1 MVPRKYLYVPALSAA
16 LLSGCASIPSDWGR
30 SDVADLARSHGRSA
44 PDGSEA
50 AAFTRQALD
59 RPLTPEIAVQ
69 LALLNNPGLRRDTAE
84 LGFAA
89 AQVYDA
95 GRLANP
101 VLSAVRL
108 SPGDSTAAN
117 ASLTLGIAVNFVN
130 LLFLPANS
138 RFAGAQFES
147 AKLSLAARTLD
158 LASEVEA
165 AYYEAVGAE
174 QLAQMRE
181 AVAKAA
187 RASAGLGQRFFDAG
201 NISRRELA
209 MEQAS
214 ASQAELD
221 ALAARAEVIEARSK
235 LHRLMGLSS
244 SQDVWALE
252 ARLAEPLQREDNL
265 DALIKLAAESRLD
278 VASARKNAEALAA
291 RFGLERRTRLINGIQ
306 VGVEREKDF
315 DGSINVGP
323 TLELELPLFNWGG
336 GRVAAAQASLAQA
349 EASLDEAVL
358 DSGNEVKLAYA
369 KLISAKTRAERY
381 RDSLIPQREA
391 VVARMQEE
399 VNYMLVGIFELLV
412 AKQQE
417 YEAYA
422 GYLEAVRDYWIARA
436 ELTQAVG
443 RRLPS
448 SDQPAEAT
456 LDPAELTRPKSA
468 AAMDHS
474 SHAMPGM
481 DHSKMGME
489 GMDDMEGMDGME
501 SMPGMPGMN
510 QTQPESAPSKSGQ
523 PSHGMKP
530 GKGPA
535 MPMDHSQHGQSPT
548 PAKDAQSGHDMG
560 DMPMPGMKHETPA
573 APKRRKDIEQPV
585 IQEQPHAH

>member
-221 ALAARAEVIEARSK
+221 ALAARAEAIEARSK

-252 ARLAEPLQREDNL
+252 ARLAEPLPREDNL

-278 VASARKNAEALAA
+278 VAGARKNAEALAT

-306 VGVEREKDF
+306 IGVEREKDF

-369 KLISAKTRAERY
+369 KLVSAKTRAERY
-381 RDSLIPQREA
+381 RDALIPQREA

-448 SDQPAEAT
+448 SDQPIEAT
-456 LDPAELTRPKSA
+456 LDPAELTRPKG

-489 GMDDMEGMDGME
+489 GMEGMDGME

-510 QTQPESAPSKSGQ
+510 PSQPDAAPSPSGHAGQGMKSGEG
-523 PSHGMKP
+523 S
-530 GKGPA
+530 A
-535 MPMDHSQHGQSPT
+535 MPMDHSQHGQSST
-548 PAKDAQSGHDMG
+548 PAKDAQSDHDMG
-560 DMPMPGMKHETPA
+560 DMPMPGMKHEKPA
-573 APKRRKDIEQPV
+573 PPTRRKDIEQPV

>member
-108 SPGDSTAAN
+108 SPGDSAAAN

-147 AKLSLAARTLD
+147 AKLSLASRTLD

-221 ALAARAEVIEARSK
+221 ALAARAEAIEARSK

-252 ARLAEPLQREDNL
+252 ARLAEPLPREDNL

-278 VASARKNAEALAA
+278 VAGARKNAEALAT

-306 VGVEREKDF
+306 IGVEREKDF

-369 KLISAKTRAERY
+369 KLVSAKTRAERY
-381 RDSLIPQREA
+381 RDALIPQREA

-448 SDQPAEAT
+448 SDQPVEAT
-456 LDPAELTRPKSA
+456 LYPAELTRPKGA
-468 AAMDHS
+468 PMDHS

-481 DHSKMGME
+481 DHSKM

-510 QTQPESAPSKSGQ
+510 SSQPDAVPSPSGHAG
-523 PSHGMKP
+523 HGMKS
-530 GKGPA
+530 GEGSA
-535 MPMDHSQHGQSPT
+535 TPMDHSQHGQSST
-548 PAKDAQSGHDMG
+548 PAKDAQSDHDMG
-560 DMPMPGMKHETPA
+560 DMPMPGMEHKKPA
-573 APKRRKDIEQPV
+573 PPTRRKDIEQPV

>member
-1 MVPRKYLYVPALSAA
+1 M
-16 LLSGCASIPSDWGR
+16 
-30 SDVADLARSHGRSA
+30 ADLARSHGRSA

-108 SPGDSTAAN
+108 SPGDSAAAN

-147 AKLSLAARTLD
+147 AKLSLASRTLD

-221 ALAARAEVIEARSK
+221 ALAARAEAIEARSK

-252 ARLAEPLQREDNL
+252 ARLAEPLPREDNL

-278 VASARKNAEALAA
+278 VAGARKNAEALAT

-306 VGVEREKDF
+306 IGVEREKDF

-369 KLISAKTRAERY
+369 KLVSAKTRAERY
-381 RDSLIPQREA
+381 RDALIPQREA

-448 SDQPAEAT
+448 SDQPVEAT
-456 LDPAELTRPKSA
+456 LYPAELTRPKGA
-468 AAMDHS
+468 PMDHS

-481 DHSKMGME
+481 DHSKM

-510 QTQPESAPSKSGQ
+510 SSQPDAVPSPSGHAG
-523 PSHGMKP
+523 HGMKS
-530 GKGPA
+530 GEGSA
-535 MPMDHSQHGQSPT
+535 TPMDHSQHGQSST
-548 PAKDAQSGHDMG
+548 PAKDAQSDHDMG
-560 DMPMPGMKHETPA
+560 DMPMPGMEHKKPA
-573 APKRRKDIEQPV
+573 PPTRRKDIEQPV

>member
-1 MVPRKYLYVPALSAA
+1 M
-16 LLSGCASIPSDWGR
+16 
-30 SDVADLARSHGRSA
+30 ADLARSHGRSA

-108 SPGDSTAAN
+108 SPGDSAAAN

-147 AKLSLAARTLD
+147 AKLSLASRTLD

-221 ALAARAEVIEARSK
+221 ALAARAEAIEARSK

-252 ARLAEPLQREDNL
+252 ARLAEPLPREYNL

-278 VASARKNAEALAA
+278 VAGARKNAEALAT

-306 VGVEREKDF
+306 IGVEREKDF

-369 KLISAKTRAERY
+369 KLVSAKTRAERY
-381 RDSLIPQREA
+381 RDALIPQREA

-448 SDQPAEAT
+448 SDQPVEAT
-456 LDPAELTRPKSA
+456 LYPAELTRPKGA
-468 AAMDHS
+468 PMDHS

-481 DHSKMGME
+481 DHSKM

-510 QTQPESAPSKSGQ
+510 SSQPDAVPSPSGHAG
-523 PSHGMKP
+523 HGMKS
-530 GKGPA
+530 GEGSA
-535 MPMDHSQHGQSPT
+535 TPMDHSQHGQSST
-548 PAKDAQSGHDMG
+548 PAKDAQSDHDMG
-560 DMPMPGMKHETPA
+560 DMPMPGMEHKKPA
-573 APKRRKDIEQPV
+573 PPTRRKDIEQPV

>member
-1 MVPRKYLYVPALSAA
+1 VVPRKYLYVPALSAA

-108 SPGDSTAAN
+108 SPGDSAAAN

-147 AKLSLAARTLD
+147 AKLSLASRTLD

-221 ALAARAEVIEARSK
+221 ALAARAEAIEARSK

-252 ARLAEPLQREDNL
+252 ARLAEPLPREDNL

-278 VASARKNAEALAA
+278 VAGARKNAEALAT

-306 VGVEREKDF
+306 IGVEREKDF

-369 KLISAKTRAERY
+369 KLVSAKTRAERY
-381 RDSLIPQREA
+381 RDALIPQREA

-448 SDQPAEAT
+448 SDQPVEAT
-456 LDPAELTRPKSA
+456 LYPAELTRPKGA
-468 AAMDHS
+468 PMDHS

-481 DHSKMGME
+481 DHSKM

-510 QTQPESAPSKSGQ
+510 SSQPDAVPSPSGHAG
-523 PSHGMKP
+523 HGMKS
-530 GKGPA
+530 GEGSA
-535 MPMDHSQHGQSPT
+535 TPMDHSQHGQSST
-548 PAKDAQSGHDMG
+548 PAKDAQSDHDMG
-560 DMPMPGMKHETPA
+560 DMPMPGMEHKKPA
-573 APKRRKDIEQPV
+573 PPTRRKDIEQPV

>member
-108 SPGDSTAAN
+108 SPGDSAAAN

-147 AKLSLAARTLD
+147 AKLSLASRTLD

-221 ALAARAEVIEARSK
+221 ALAARAEAIEARSK

-252 ARLAEPLQREDNL
+252 ARLAEPLPREYNL

-278 VASARKNAEALAA
+278 VAGARKNAEALAT

-306 VGVEREKDF
+306 IGVEREKDF

-369 KLISAKTRAERY
+369 KLVSAKTRAERY
-381 RDSLIPQREA
+381 RDALIPQREA

-448 SDQPAEAT
+448 SDQPVEAT
-456 LDPAELTRPKSA
+456 LYPAELTRPKGA
-468 AAMDHS
+468 PMDHS

-481 DHSKMGME
+481 DHSKM

-510 QTQPESAPSKSGQ
+510 SSQPDAVPSPSGHAG
-523 PSHGMKP
+523 HGMKS
-530 GKGPA
+530 GEGSA
-535 MPMDHSQHGQSPT
+535 TPMDHSQHGQSST
-548 PAKDAQSGHDMG
+548 PAKDAQSDHDMG
-560 DMPMPGMKHETPA
+560 DMPMPGMEHKKPA
-573 APKRRKDIEQPV
+573 PPTRRKDIEQPV